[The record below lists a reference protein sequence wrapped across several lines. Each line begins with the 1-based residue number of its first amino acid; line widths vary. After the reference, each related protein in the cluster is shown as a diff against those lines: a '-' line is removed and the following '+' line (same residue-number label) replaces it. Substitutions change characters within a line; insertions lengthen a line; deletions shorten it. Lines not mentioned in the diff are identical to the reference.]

1 MASTASAASMRNASH
16 FLLVHKPFAMMAT
29 LRRPRT
35 ILSSSISTTSP
46 SIFVVSADRKY
57 SSRLL
62 LQRNCGEGSSS
73 SHSSVSASV
82 VAAVGALLMTSLTGG
97 LMGMTNDDKVAM
109 AEALPNTNAD
119 VHTGVVDKD
128 DKHKIINWSG
138 THTVELLHT
147 NYHEPETSD
156 ELTQLVKHAYG
167 TNSHIRPV
175 GSALSPNGLSFDSR
189 GMVCLSNLDHIINVD
204 TKNMTVTV
212 EAGARVSTVLDALRP
227 YGLTLPNLASIAEQQ
242 VGGFVSAGAH
252 GTGATIPPVDEFVTS
267 LTLVTPSR
275 LGVVKMTEA
284 SHGEAFRLARLGLGG
299 LGILSEVTLRVIP
312 AHRLVEQ
319 TSVITRAEAK
329 AKLPTLLKR
338 HKHIR
343 YMWIPYE
350 DAVVVVTNDPE
361 DSLPLA
367 MEGGVVISDGRGGKK
382 KVMTME
388 DVTPKYNREEQLAPL
403 QDLLYKLLGNLSSSS
418 SLPSLD
424 NDTINRM
431 GFADLRDA
439 LLAYGNMLD
448 PDHIKRV
455 NKAEAEFWKMAQGID
470 IAPSDQKL
478 NFDCGGQQW
487 VYEVCFPCGTY
498 GMPNSNSIDLVEELL
513 TRIEKSGIAA
523 PAPIEQR
530 WTSAST
536 SPLSPAYAD
545 SLAANERSLLSDRGA
560 ITGARHRNFDSY
572 DTTNALFS
580 WVGVIMY
587 LPSEDLD
594 PTGYRREFI
603 TKSFKDG
610 YCKMVQE
617 VGQRYGAMCHW
628 AKLEVDKDDDNVV
641 QSVRDRLGPKV
652 VGAYNKARTMYD
664 PNGLLSN
671 SLIDRIF
678 GPSPSNKK

>member
-1 MASTASAASMRNASH
+1 MLRIAAARRNASQ
-16 FLLVHKPFAMMAT
+16 FLLVHEPFAKMA
-29 LRRPRT
+29 LRRHT
-35 ILSSSISTTSP
+35 MTSISTTISP
-46 SIFVVSADRKY
+46 SIITFSVDQMY
-57 SSRLL
+57 SSQI
-62 LQRNCGEGSSS
+62 LQRECVEGGSSS
-73 SHSSVSASV
+73 ESSVSASV
-82 VAAVGALLMTSLTGG
+82 VAALGALLVTSFTGM
-97 LMGMTNDDKVAM
+97 MGMSNNDRVISM
-109 AEALPNTNAD
+109 AEALPTTTD
-119 VHTGVVDKD
+119 VH

-138 THTVELLHT
+138 THTVEVSTT
-147 NYHEPETSD
+147 NYHEPETQD
-156 ELTQLVKHAYG
+156 ELTRLVTTAYQ

-189 GMVCLSNLDHIINVD
+189 GMVCLSNLDRIIDVD

-227 YGLTLPNLASIAEQQ
+227 HGLTLPNLASIAEQQ

-252 GTGATIPPVDEFVTS
+252 GTGALIPPVDEFVTS

-284 SHGEAFRLARLGLGG
+284 SHGEVFRLARLGLGG
-299 LGILSEVTLRVIP
+299 LGILSEVTMRVIP

-329 AKLPTLLKR
+329 SRLPTLLKR

-367 MEGGVVISDGRGGKK
+367 MEGGVVVSDGKGGKK

-388 DVTPKYNREEQLAPL
+388 DVTPKFTRDEQLAPL
-403 QDLLYKLLGNLSSSS
+403 RNLLHKLLANLSSSS
-418 SLPSLD
+418 SLPLLD

-513 TRIEKSGIAA
+513 TKIEKSGIAA

-530 WTSAST
+530 WTSASK
-536 SPLSPAYAD
+536 SPLSPAYAN
-545 SLAANERSLLSDRGA
+545 SLAANARGLLSDHGA

-628 AKLEVDKDDDNVV
+628 AKLELDKEEEEEEEDEVV
-641 QSVRDRLGPKV
+641 KGVSNRIGPKV
-652 VGAYNKARTMYD
+652 VGAYNMARAMFD

-678 GPSPSNKK
+678 GPSSSNK